1 MEWAP
6 KFLDNLDS
14 AILALYQSWAGYYRW
29 VFLRLMMTIVA
40 VSAMMVSPTIR
51 ILAIAIVTAYV
62 SAEMVDRLIIR
73 RRKAFVTSAGSQAH

>member
-14 AILALYQSWAGYYRW
+14 AVLALYQSWSGYYRW

-40 VSAMMVSPTIR
+40 VSSMLISPTIR
-51 ILAIAIVTAYV
+51 ILAIAIVTTYV
-62 SAEMVDRLIIR
+62 TAEMIDRLIIR
-73 RRKAFVTSAGSQAH
+73 RKKACITLAGSRVV